1 MSLAQWY
8 ADKAERW
15 AEEAEARREAWCDMQ
30 SIRWAQDRCAVYAAL
45 AQQAAARY
53 GEVM

>member
-1 MSLAQWY
+1 MTLAQWY
-8 ADKAERW
+8 ADKAEWW